1 MFDETPSFAEP
12 NTSSSYSESRGSRS
26 SDVPRLN
33 SFMMAGFECSAS
45 LTSDGRRLDLL
56 HASGHDR
63 CAAEDYEMIAEYG
76 MRTVREGFSW
86 SLVDRGSGDYDFA
99 RYIPMIEAAR
109 ATGTQQIWD
118 LSHFDYPERLDP
130 LGDEFASAY
139 AEYAK
144 RVVETLR
151 RYTDDTLLIV
161 PMNEPSFF
169 SWMSECGMW
178 APFLKGDGI
187 VFKRQLIRAAV
198 AAMDAIW
205 SIDGDVRFIHAD
217 PYMFRL
223 PARPDDGRDVEYCRE
238 FNELVRWQSW
248 DMISGRIEPEL
259 GGRPEFLDII
269 GVNYYRHNQQ
279 FAMDDGGEEPHFDTI
294 PLDHAERLSLADV
307 IGDVHGRYERPII
320 ITETGSY
327 EGHRPTWW
335 NVTLRELRTAL
346 DRGLPVYGVCSYP
359 TLDVTPDAGFIA
371 PQSGLWDFDPADPQC
386 RRIPHEASLSV
397 IREFV
402 NSLTQNKA
410 RAAVV

>member
-12 NTSSSYSESRGSRS
+12 SES
-26 SDVPRLN
+26 SDHSFSTQQGVEPPPRLN
-33 SFMMAGFECSAS
+33 SFMMGGFECTAS
-45 LTSDGRRLDLL
+45 LTNDGRRLDLL

-63 CAAEDYEMIAEYG
+63 LVVEDYEMIADYG

-86 SLVDRGSGDYDFA
+86 SAVDRGGSEYDFS
-99 RYIPMIEAAR
+99 RYLPMLEAAR
-109 ATGTQQIWD
+109 STKTQQIWD
-118 LSHFDYPERLDP
+118 LSHFDFPERLDP
-130 LGDEFASAY
+130 LGPEFVSAY
-139 AEYAK
+139 GEYAK
-144 RVVETLR
+144 RVVEILR
-151 RYTDDTLLIV
+151 RFSEDTLLIV

-187 VFKRQLIRAAV
+187 LFKRQLIRAAV

-205 SIDGDVRFIHAD
+205 SVDRDVRFIHAD

-223 PARPDDGRDVEYCRE
+223 PARPDDARDVDYCQK
-238 FNELVRWQSW
+238 FNEHVRWQSW
-248 DMISGRIEPEL
+248 DMISGRLEPEL

-269 GVNYYRHNQQ
+269 GINYYRHNQQ
-279 FAMDDGGEEPHFDTI
+279 FAMDDGGEEPSFETI
-294 PLDHAERLSLADV
+294 SLESTERLPLATV
-307 IGDVHGRYERPII
+307 LREVHDRYRRPMI

-335 NVTLRELRTAL
+335 DVTLRELRSAL
-346 DRGLPVYGVCSYP
+346 ERGLPVYGVCSYP

-371 PQSGLWDFDPADPQC
+371 PRSGLWDFDPADPDC
-386 RRIPHEASLSV
+386 RRIPHEASLCV